1 METEPAH
8 PRRPALG
15 WLCRPGADGAAAMAR
30 RPRPPAARRPGTGA
44 ARGRPGASGQ
54 GWGRAGVGGWS
65 SQTSAP
71 VAGESDGPSPRPERP
86 TGLLTSSG
94 PARAATTCSPRAS
107 RRASSRPAGA
117 EVVPAG
123 TADRGEA
130 LKRRRWSRFPTSG
143 AAREDAPAGGPGPG
157 RAAPRGA
164 TGGPRPV
171 DELTNAAGRRGAG
184 LQRRARIR
192 AQPTHS
198 CLRRAEKIATT
209 RFHQL
214 DIDFGRELAA
224 SHKSRGRSHA
234 HGRLLSHV
242 SSHLAGSGLCA
253 VTTTAGDS
261 FPAGMRQ
268 TT

>member
-1 METEPAH
+1 MEDSPATH
-8 PRRPALG
+8 
-15 WLCRPGADGAAAMAR
+15 
-30 RPRPPAARRPGTGA
+30 
-44 ARGRPGASGQ
+44 
-54 GWGRAGVGGWS
+54 
-65 SQTSAP
+65 
-71 VAGESDGPSPRPERP
+71 
-86 TGLLTSSG
+86 
-94 PARAATTCSPRAS
+94 
-107 RRASSRPAGA
+107 
-117 EVVPAG
+117 
-123 TADRGEA
+123 RGEEA
-130 LKRRRWSRFPTSG
+130 VLEHGLRRDGSG
-143 AAREDAPAGGPGPG
+143 ANDHHSRGGPVPRLGAVREDAPAGGPGPG

-198 CLRRAEKIATT
+198 CLRRRAEKIATT